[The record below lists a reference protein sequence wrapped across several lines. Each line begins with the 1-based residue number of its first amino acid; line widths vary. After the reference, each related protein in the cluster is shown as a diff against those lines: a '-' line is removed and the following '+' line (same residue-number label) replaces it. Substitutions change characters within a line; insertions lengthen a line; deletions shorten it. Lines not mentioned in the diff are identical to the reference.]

1 MRILGPVKPIESV
14 TVHEEG
20 RRLAKTLSWSHLIAL
35 GVGAIV
41 GTGIYTLTGVGA
53 ERAGPAVIMAFAIAG
68 AVCACAALAYAE
80 MATLMPAAGG
90 AYTYTYAVLGETLA
104 WIVGWSLILEY
115 SLACSAVAV
124 GWAGYLVGWLQAAK
138 ITLPEPLLSGPHGG
152 GIVNLPAVLV
162 AMAVAGALI
171 AGTRESATFNIL
183 LVMIKLAAL
192 GAFVVLALP
201 SFDLD
206 NLTPFMPYGFLSV
219 DQGAGTRGVMVAAAI
234 VFFAFYGFD
243 AVSTAAEEAR
253 NPSRDLK
260 IGIVG
265 SMLLC
270 TLIYMV
276 VAIAA
281 LGGADYRQ
289 FANSTEPLALIL
301 RMLEHPAAAT
311 FVAAAVI
318 IALPTV
324 IMAFMYGQ
332 SRVFFVMARD
342 GLLPQRLATVHPRF
356 GTPVTMTLITGII
369 VALIA
374 AFLPLQKIVELANA
388 GTLAAFIAVSICMM
402 KLRVAAPDHP
412 RLFRTPWPWAIGIA
426 GIVGCLL
433 LFLSLPYF
441 TMASFFVWNAAGL
454 IVYFLYA
461 RHRSLLN
468 AEPVRT

>member
-1 MRILGPVKPIESV
+1 
-14 TVHEEG
+14 
-20 RRLAKTLSWSHLIAL
+20 
-35 GVGAIV
+35 
-41 GTGIYTLTGVGA
+41 
-53 ERAGPAVIMAFAIAG
+53 
-68 AVCACAALAYAE
+68 
-80 MATLMPAAGG
+80 
-90 AYTYTYAVLGETLA
+90 
-104 WIVGWSLILEY
+104 
-115 SLACSAVAV
+115 
-124 GWAGYLVGWLQAAK
+124 
-138 ITLPEPLLSGPHGG
+138 
-152 GIVNLPAVLV
+152 
-162 AMAVAGALI
+162 
-171 AGTRESATFNIL
+171 
-183 LVMIKLAAL
+183 
-192 GAFVVLALP
+192 
-201 SFDLD
+201 
-206 NLTPFMPYGFLSV
+206 
-219 DQGAGTRGVMVAAAI
+219 
-234 VFFAFYGFD
+234 
-243 AVSTAAEEAR
+243 
-253 NPSRDLK
+253 
-260 IGIVG
+260 
-265 SMLLC
+265 
-270 TLIYMV
+270 MV